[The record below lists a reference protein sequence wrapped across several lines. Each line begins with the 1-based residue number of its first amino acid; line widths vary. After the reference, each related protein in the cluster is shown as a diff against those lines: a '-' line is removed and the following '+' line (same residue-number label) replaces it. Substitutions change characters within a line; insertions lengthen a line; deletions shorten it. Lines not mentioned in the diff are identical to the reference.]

1 MPARTAPSRRRHR
14 RRWPAAVLAMVLA
27 LLLVVVA
34 LSAAP
39 RTALAA
45 PQAGAALATDNKDVV
60 VAADSGGD
68 KSGGG
73 SPPAASPSPAGKAD
87 ASPSPTSND
96 NKSNASPSPSPSK
109 ASPSPSP
116 SPSPTKDNKADA
128 SPTSNNKAS
137 PSPTSTDDEDPENDP
152 CKEGRCVPKGKK
164 VECLV
169 LSKIWTLRTLTNAYL
184 PVDVRP
190 YFQDRFAEKYDPTVF
205 PSNFTDITMFMNLWG
220 SGKWSLVSNE
230 VDFYNERMAG
240 CKLPDQRYYISAF
253 LVDIITFF
261 KNKQDPCSVDS
272 VFPICAATMDARAAL
287 VQSNLDNATL
297 CNMPAEYKAK
307 GAQYVTTLKTSV
319 MRSSNADTCLSGDT
333 IEGGMGKCGYW
344 SQFSACVRADSCTD
358 LDPVVKSQCPTII
371 TNWKKQYLPNA
382 ISGTLSSSSD
392 SSPVPVAGII
402 MGVAAAGIVVVAFV
416 AMNRSR
422 SKSGESPSALKSLG
436 RSLSR
441 TIGRRGSGG
450 MRDPGLHPM
459 GANPIDGM
467 KPAAPTAAMGGGNI
481 ATTTGQLYMDP
492 VKSAGPQ
499 PIQMQATGMA
509 SAASGTMH
517 SMYGAPQGQQYMAY
531 DPVTGAPV
539 PVTLDPVT
547 GQAIALTPMAYP
559 AATAGGH
566 QSMYYMAASP
576 TMAPQ
581 YYAPQQQMPPSTAA
595 ASVVGATPATSVVGS
610 SVGAPLVRAPSQQ
623 QQLNRAPSLQQQA
636 QLNRA
641 ASQQQ
646 QGSPLARAPSQQ
658 QRPPLAGPVPQQP
671 TRTPSTQSQKQS
683 PPPS

>member
-1 MPARTAPSRRRHR
+1 MPARTAAAPSARRRHR
-14 RRWPAAVLAMVLA
+14 RRWPAAVLATVLA
-27 LLLVVVA
+27 LLLVVA

-45 PQAGAALATDNKDVV
+45 PQAGAALATGNKDVV

-73 SPPAASPSPAGKAD
+73 SPAASPSPAAKAD

-96 NKSNASPSPSPSK
+96 KSNASPSPAAASPSPNNK
-109 ASPSPSP
+109 ASPSP

-128 SPTSNNKAS
+128 SPTSNNKAT

-169 LSKIWTLRTLTNAYL
+169 LSKIWTLSTLTNAYL

-190 YFQDRFAEKYDPTVF
+190 YFQERFAEKYDPAVF
-205 PSNFTDITMFMNLWG
+205 PSNFTDISMFMNLWG

-253 LVDIITFF
+253 LVDIVTYF

-272 VFPICAATMDARAAL
+272 VFPICATTMDARAAL
-287 VQSNLDNATL
+287 VQSNLDNTTL

-307 GAQYVTTLKTSV
+307 GAQYVTMLKTSV

-382 ISGTLSSSSD
+382 ISGTSSSSSD

-422 SKSGESPSALKSLG
+422 SKSGASPSALKSLG

-459 GANPIDGM
+459 GANPIDAM
-467 KPAAPTAAMGGGNI
+467 KPAAPAAMGGGNI

-492 VKSAGPQ
+492 VKTAGPQ
-499 PIQMQATGMA
+499 PIQMQATGMSSG
-509 SAASGTMH
+509 SATVH

-576 TMAPQ
+576 AMAPQ
-581 YYAPQQQMPPSTAA
+581 YYAPQQQQQMAPNAGTG
-595 ASVVGATPATSVVGS
+595 SVVGAPAGSVVGS
-610 SVGAPLVRAPSQQ
+610 SVGAPLARAPSQ
-623 QQLNRAPSLQQQA
+623 
-636 QLNRA
+636 
-641 ASQQQ
+641 QQQ
-646 QGSPLARAPSQQ
+646 QGSPLARTPSQQ
-658 QRPPLAGPVPQQP
+658 QQQGPPPASPVPQAP